1 MNYIYMLLFLICVM
15 ITIFVLALFCNFLIC
30 LVLRRFDL
38 KQKSYQSHKKQYD
51 GAERTPN
58 NSRLSLKG
66 AIGTVINRFGYGFVR
81 YSFIMCSYIPSYAI
95 RNFIYRYA
103 FLMKIT
109 KNTLI
114 MGGCEVRSPWNFS
127 ADRCSIGSN
136 CILDA
141 RSGISFGEDVCL
153 GSGVHIWTMEHD
165 LYDPYFR
172 VTEMHSRPVCIE
184 DHCWICSDSTVLPG
198 VTIGQGCVIAARA
211 CVTKDCL
218 PYTIMGGVPAK
229 QIGERP
235 KDLRY
240 QTGGKPF
247 WGFY

>member
-1 MNYIYMLLFLICVM
+1 MDYLYVLLYLICT
-15 ITIFVLALFCNFLIC
+15 ITAIFVVFFFLSFVIC
-30 LVLRRFDL
+30 LVLRRFD
-38 KQKSYQSHKKQYD
+38 QKKKSQQSYKKQND
-51 GAERTPN
+51 NMEIMPDK
-58 NSRLSLKG
+58 SRLSLKG

-81 YSFIMCSYIPSYAI
+81 YSFIMCSHIPSYTI

-172 VTEMHSRPVCIE
+172 VTKMHSRPVCIE
-184 DHCWICSDSTVLPG
+184 DHVWICSDSTVLPG
-198 VTIGQGCVIAARA
+198 VTIGQGCVIAARL
-211 CVTKDCL
+211 CHKRL
-218 PYTIMGGVPAK
+218 STIHNYGWCY
-229 QIGERP
+229 R
-235 KDLRY
+235 
-240 QTGGKPF
+240 
-247 WGFY
+247 